1 MIYTVIDIETSG
13 LSRENADVLSFS
25 YALTDGKEILAADTL
40 YFWTDGM
47 QWSQESYEIHGL
59 SKEFLSQYK
68 DDFDKNLRA
77 MFSVVQDSV
86 LVGYNSGYMD
96 KFGVLH
102 GFDYQVIKNF
112 LLRNML
118 DFPIPSSFVDLLKIA
133 RSRETNAPNKKLQS
147 MVDYYGISRE
157 DIVRVN
163 DTVFPG
169 SKAVAHNSGY
179 DVICTAYV
187 LKEMLAKDLIEV
199 TTNFRQIVAND
210 FQFVMVDGVM
220 TAVYNDSVVYS
231 FAEFVN
237 EFPVIY
243 TKIFGGI
250 LNV

>member
-133 RSRETNAPNKKLQS
+133 RST
-147 MVDYYGISRE
+147 
-157 DIVRVN
+157 
-163 DTVFPG
+163 
-169 SKAVAHNSGY
+169 SK
-179 DVICTAYV
+179 
-187 LKEMLAKDLIEV
+187 
-199 TTNFRQIVAND
+199 
-210 FQFVMVDGVM
+210 
-220 TAVYNDSVVYS
+220 
-231 FAEFVN
+231 
-237 EFPVIY
+237 
-243 TKIFGGI
+243 
-250 LNV
+250 

>member
-40 YFWTDGM
+40 YFWTEGM

-118 DFPIPSSFVDLLKIA
+118 DFPTPSSFVDLLKIA
-133 RSRETNAPNKKLQS
+133 RSRETNALNKKLQS

-157 DIVRVN
+157 EIARVN
-163 DTVFPG
+163 NTVYPG

-179 DVICTAYV
+179 DVVCTAYV

-210 FQFVMVDGVM
+210 FQFVMTDGVM

-243 TKIFGGI
+243 TQIFGGI

>member
-1 MIYTVIDIETSG
+1 MIFTVIDIETSG

-25 YALTDGKEILAADTL
+25 YALTDGKEMLAADTL
-40 YFWTDGM
+40 YFWSDGIK
-47 QWSQESYEIHGL
+47 WNQESYQTHGL
-59 SKEFLSQYK
+59 SKEFLLQYK

-77 MFSVVQDSV
+77 MFSVIQDSI
-86 LVGYNSGYMD
+86 LVGYNSGYID

-118 DFPIPSSFVDLLKIA
+118 DFPIPSSFVDLLKIV

-157 DIVRVN
+157 EIVRVN
-163 DTVFPG
+163 NTVYPG

-179 DVICTAYV
+179 DVVCTSYV

-210 FQFVMVDGVM
+210 FQFVMTDGVM

-243 TKIFGGI
+243 TQIFGGI

>member
-77 MFSVVQDSV
+77 MFSVIQDSI
-86 LVGYNSGYMD
+86 LVGYNSGYID

-147 MVDYYGISRE
+147 IVDYYGISRE
-157 DIVRVN
+157 AIARVN
-163 DTVFPG
+163 DIVFPG

-179 DVICTAYV
+179 DIVCTVYV

-210 FQFVMVDGVM
+210 FQFVMVGGVM

-243 TKIFGGI
+243 TQIFGGI

>member
-40 YFWTDGM
+40 YFWTEGM

-157 DIVRVN
+157 EIARVN
-163 DTVFPG
+163 NTVYPD

-179 DVICTAYV
+179 DVVCTAYI

-210 FQFVMVDGVM
+210 FQFVMVGGVM

-243 TKIFGGI
+243 TQIFGGI

>member
-40 YFWTDGM
+40 YFWADGIK
-47 QWSQESYEIHGL
+47 WNQESYQTHGL
-59 SKEFLSQYK
+59 SKEFLSQYE

-77 MFSVVQDSV
+77 MFSVIQDSI
-86 LVGYNSGYMD
+86 LVGYNSGYID

-179 DVICTAYV
+179 DVVCTAYV

-210 FQFVMVDGVM
+210 FQFVMTDGVM
-220 TAVYNDSVVYS
+220 TAVYNDSIVYS

-243 TKIFGGI
+243 TQIFGGI

>member
-77 MFSVVQDSV
+77 MFSVIQDSI
-86 LVGYNSGYMD
+86 LVGYNSGYID

-112 LLRNML
+112 SLRNML

-147 MVDYYGISRE
+147 MVDYYGVSRE
-157 DIVRVN
+157 EIARVN
-163 DTVFPG
+163 NTVYPG
-169 SKAVAHNSGY
+169 SKAAAHNSGY
-179 DVICTAYV
+179 DVVCTAYV

-210 FQFVMVDGVM
+210 FQFVMTDGAM

-243 TKIFGGI
+243 TQIFGGI

>member
-77 MFSVVQDSV
+77 MFSVIQDSI
-86 LVGYNSGYMD
+86 LVGYNSGYID

-157 DIVRVN
+157 DIARVN
-163 DTVFPG
+163 DAVFPG

-179 DVICTAYV
+179 DVVCTVYV
-187 LKEMLAKDLIEV
+187 LREMLAKDLIEV

-210 FQFVMVDGVM
+210 FQFVMVGGVM

-231 FAEFVN
+231 FTEFVN

-243 TKIFGGI
+243 TQIFGGI

>member
-1 MIYTVIDIETSG
+1 MIFTVIDIETSG

-47 QWSQESYEIHGL
+47 QWTQESYEIHGL

-77 MFSVVQDSV
+77 MFSVIQDSI
-86 LVGYNSGYMD
+86 LVGYNSGYID

-133 RSRETNAPNKKLQS
+133 RSRETNATNKKLQS

-157 DIVRVN
+157 DIARVN
-163 DTVFPG
+163 STVFPD
-169 SKAVAHNSGY
+169 SKPVAHDSGY
-179 DVICTAYV
+179 DVVCTAYV

-210 FQFVMVDGVM
+210 FQFVMTDGVM

-231 FAEFVN
+231 FTEFVN

-243 TKIFGGI
+243 TQIFGGI

>member
-133 RSRETNAPNKKLQS
+133 RSRETNATNKKLQS

-157 DIVRVN
+157 DIARVN

-179 DVICTAYV
+179 DVVCTVYV

-199 TTNFRQIVAND
+199 TTNLRQIVAND
-210 FQFVMVDGVM
+210 FQFVMTDGVM

-243 TKIFGGI
+243 TQIFGGI

>member
-147 MVDYYGISRE
+147 MVDYYCISRE
-157 DIVRVN
+157 DIGRVN

-179 DVICTAYV
+179 DVVCTVYV
-187 LKEMLAKDLIEV
+187 LREMLAKDLIEV

-210 FQFVMVDGVM
+210 FQFVMVGGVM

-243 TKIFGGI
+243 TQIFGGI

>member
-77 MFSVVQDSV
+77 MFSVIQDSI
-86 LVGYNSGYMD
+86 LVGYNSGYID

-147 MVDYYGISRE
+147 IVDYYGVSRE
-157 DIVRVN
+157 EIARVN
-163 DTVFPG
+163 NTVYPG

-179 DVICTAYV
+179 DVVCTAYV

-210 FQFVMVDGVM
+210 FQFVMTDGVM

-231 FAEFVN
+231 FAEFAN

-243 TKIFGGI
+243 TQIFGGI

>member
-77 MFSVVQDSV
+77 MFSVIQDSI
-86 LVGYNSGYMD
+86 LVGYNSGYID

-133 RSRETNAPNKKLQS
+133 RSRETNVPNKKLQS
-147 MVDYYGISRE
+147 MVDYYGVSRE
-157 DIVRVN
+157 EIARVN
-163 DTVFPG
+163 NTVYPG

-179 DVICTAYV
+179 DVVCTAYV

-210 FQFVMVDGVM
+210 FQFVMTDGVM

-243 TKIFGGI
+243 TQIFGGI

>member
-147 MVDYYGISRE
+147 MVDYYGVSRE
-157 DIVRVN
+157 EIARVN
-163 DTVFPG
+163 STVYPG

-210 FQFVMVDGVM
+210 FQFVMTDGVM

-243 TKIFGGI
+243 TQIFGGI

>member
-40 YFWTDGM
+40 YFWADGIK
-47 QWSQESYEIHGL
+47 WNQESYQTHGL

-77 MFSVVQDSV
+77 MFSVIQDSI
-86 LVGYNSGYMD
+86 LVGYNSGYID

-163 DTVFPG
+163 DIVFPG

-179 DVICTAYV
+179 DVVCTAYV

-210 FQFVMVDGVM
+210 FQFVMTDGVM
-220 TAVYNDSVVYS
+220 TAVYNNSVVYS

-243 TKIFGGI
+243 TQIFGGI

>member
-1 MIYTVIDIETSG
+1 MIFTVIDTETSG

-47 QWSQESYEIHGL
+47 QWTQESYEIHGL

-77 MFSVVQDSV
+77 MYSVVQGSI
-86 LVGYNSGYMD
+86 LVGYNSGYID

-133 RSRETNAPNKKLQS
+133 RSRETSATNKKLQS
-147 MVDYYGISRE
+147 MVDYYGILRE
-157 DIVRVN
+157 DIARVN
-163 DTVFPG
+163 NTVYPD

-210 FQFVMVDGVM
+210 FQFVMTDGVM

-243 TKIFGGI
+243 TQIFGGI

>member
-40 YFWTDGM
+40 YFWADGIK
-47 QWSQESYEIHGL
+47 WNQESYQIHGL

-77 MFSVVQDSV
+77 MFSVIQDSI
-86 LVGYNSGYMD
+86 LVGYNSGYID

-102 GFDYQVIKNF
+102 GFDYQIIKNF

-133 RSRETNAPNKKLQS
+133 RSRETNTPNKKLQS
-147 MVDYYGISRE
+147 MVDYYGVSRE
-157 DIVRVN
+157 EIARVN
-163 DTVFPG
+163 NTVYPG

-179 DVICTAYV
+179 DVVCTAYV

-210 FQFVMVDGVM
+210 FQFVMTDGVM

-243 TKIFGGI
+243 TQIFGGI

>member
-13 LSRENADVLSFS
+13 LSRENADILSFS

-157 DIVRVN
+157 EIARVN
-163 DTVFPG
+163 NTVYPD

-179 DVICTAYV
+179 DVVCTAYI

-210 FQFVMVDGVM
+210 FQFVMVGGVM

-243 TKIFGGI
+243 IQIFGGI

>member
-40 YFWTDGM
+40 YFWADGM

-157 DIVRVN
+157 EIARVN
-163 DTVFPG
+163 NTVYPD

-179 DVICTAYV
+179 DVVCTAYI

-199 TTNFRQIVAND
+199 TTNLRQIVAND
-210 FQFVMVDGVM
+210 FQFVMVGGVM

-243 TKIFGGI
+243 TQIFGGI

>member
-40 YFWTDGM
+40 YFWTEGM

-77 MFSVVQDSV
+77 MFSVIQDSI
-86 LVGYNSGYMD
+86 LVGYNSGYID

-147 MVDYYGISRE
+147 IVDYYGISRE
-157 DIVRVN
+157 AIARVN
-163 DTVFPG
+163 DIVFPG

-179 DVICTAYV
+179 DVVCTVYV
-187 LKEMLAKDLIEV
+187 LKEMLAKELIEV

-210 FQFVMVDGVM
+210 FQFVMVGGVM

-243 TKIFGGI
+243 TQIFGGI

>member
-40 YFWTDGM
+40 YFWADGI
-47 QWSQESYEIHGL
+47 QWNPESYITHGL

-77 MFSVVQDSV
+77 MFSVIQGSI
-86 LVGYNSGYMD
+86 LVGYNSGYID

-102 GFDYQVIKNF
+102 GFDYQVIENF

-157 DIVRVN
+157 EIVRVN
-163 DTVFPG
+163 NTVYPG

-179 DVICTAYV
+179 DVVCTVYV

-210 FQFVMVDGVM
+210 FQFVMTNGAM

-237 EFPVIY
+237 EYPVIY
-243 TKIFGGI
+243 TQIFGGI

>member
-77 MFSVVQDSV
+77 MFSVVQDSI

-147 MVDYYGISRE
+147 MVDYYCISRE
-157 DIVRVN
+157 DIGRVN

-179 DVICTAYV
+179 DVVCTAYV

-199 TTNFRQIVAND
+199 TTSLRQIVAND
-210 FQFVMVDGVM
+210 FQFVMVGGVM
-220 TAVYNDSVVYS
+220 TAIYNDSVVYS

-243 TKIFGGI
+243 TQIFGGI

>member
-40 YFWTDGM
+40 YFWADGIK
-47 QWSQESYEIHGL
+47 WNQESYQTHGL

-77 MFSVVQDSV
+77 MFSVIQDSI
-86 LVGYNSGYMD
+86 LVGYNSGYID

-147 MVDYYGISRE
+147 MVDYYGVSRE
-157 DIVRVN
+157 EIARVN
-163 DTVFPG
+163 NTVYQG

-179 DVICTAYV
+179 DVVCTAYV

-210 FQFVMVDGVM
+210 FQFVMTDGVM
-220 TAVYNDSVVYS
+220 TAIYNDSVVYS

-243 TKIFGGI
+243 TQIFGGI

>member
-77 MFSVVQDSV
+77 MFSVIQDSV

-147 MVDYYGISRE
+147 IVDYYGISRE
-157 DIVRVN
+157 AIARLNDI
-163 DTVFPG
+163 VFPG

-179 DVICTAYV
+179 DVVCTVYI

-210 FQFVMVDGVM
+210 FQFVMVGGVM

-243 TKIFGGI
+243 TQIFGGI

>member
-86 LVGYNSGYMD
+86 LVGYNSGYID

-147 MVDYYGISRE
+147 MVDYYGVSRE
-157 DIVRVN
+157 EIARVN
-163 DTVFPG
+163 NTVYPG

-179 DVICTAYV
+179 DVVCTAYV

-210 FQFVMVDGVM
+210 FQFVMTDGVM

-243 TKIFGGI
+243 TQIFGGI

>member
-169 SKAVAHNSGY
+169 GKAIAHSSGY
-179 DVICTAYV
+179 DVVCTVYV

-199 TTNFRQIVAND
+199 TTNFSQIVAND
-210 FQFVMVDGVM
+210 FQFVMVGGVM

-243 TKIFGGI
+243 TQIFGGI

>member
-147 MVDYYGISRE
+147 MVDYYGVSRE
-157 DIVRVN
+157 EIARVN

-179 DVICTAYV
+179 DVVCTVYV

-210 FQFVMVDGVM
+210 FQFVMVGGVM

-243 TKIFGGI
+243 TQIFGGI

>member
-96 KFGVLH
+96 RFGVLH

-163 DTVFPG
+163 DIVFPG

-179 DVICTAYV
+179 DVVCTAYV

-210 FQFVMVDGVM
+210 FQFVMTDGVM

-243 TKIFGGI
+243 TQIFGGI

>member
-77 MFSVVQDSV
+77 MFSVIQDSI
-86 LVGYNSGYMD
+86 LVGYNSGYID

-147 MVDYYGISRE
+147 MVDYYGVSRE
-157 DIVRVN
+157 EIARVN
-163 DTVFPG
+163 NTVYPG

-179 DVICTAYV
+179 DVVCTAYV

-210 FQFVMVDGVM
+210 FQFVMTDGVM

-243 TKIFGGI
+243 TQIFGGI

>member
-147 MVDYYGISRE
+147 IVDYYGISRE
-157 DIVRVN
+157 AIARVN
-163 DTVFPG
+163 DIVFPE

-179 DVICTAYV
+179 DVVCTVYI

-210 FQFVMVDGVM
+210 FQFVMVGGVM

-243 TKIFGGI
+243 TQIFGGI